1 MRYLDVDDGVDVV
14 AFQKKL
20 RLRSVARKT
29 VQHEIVFGQAADDDL
44 VWHEL
49 TRVDDAPHA
58 RQQLGVRLDIPAK
71 DVADTDVDDVEVFRE
86 QLGLRSLT
94 TALEP
99 P

>member
-1 MRYLDVDDGVDVV
+1 MLASPQSHV
-14 AFQKKL
+14 
-20 RLRSVARKT
+20 
-29 VQHEIVFGQAADDDL
+29 
-44 VWHEL
+44 
-49 TRVDDAPHA
+49 APHA
-58 RQQLGVRLDIPAK
+58 RRQLGVRLDIPAK